1 MKVAVISSVYYPEI
15 SKGKYDIVTKAIK
28 YLEDYAG
35 VDYELFVMND
45 GTEDDRF
52 DSFMTNYS
60 NKGYCKDVHFTTRE
74 NKGITKSLNELLHQV
89 DDSFDYIC
97 LLDMDTLLPVYWL
110 KKCISVLKQNE
121 SVGMCGV
128 LVEDE
133 LDFDFKSGILRSEE
147 GVLYCHVNSIGGAC
161 LVFRAEELKHYGFDE
176 DLVSDHVDAYIITRY
191 RLDGKSSY
199 SILERGAHEKQIYE
213 SPEYIQMKL
222 DRFHKELP
230 KFQQVVN
237 KYKK

>member
-1 MKVAVISSVYYPEI
+1 MKVAIITSVYYPDH
-15 SKGKYDIVTKAIK
+15 SKKKYDLIVKVLNNIP
-28 YLEDYAG
+28 DYAG
-35 VDYELFVMND
+35 VDYDLYIMND
-45 GTEDDRF
+45 GAQDPRLHDFIKDYKPREHC
-52 DSFMTNYS
+52 
-60 NKGYCKDVHFTTRE
+60 NKITYTHRE
-74 NKGITKSLNELLHQV
+74 NKGITKSLNELLSQV
-89 DDSFDYIC
+89 DDSYDFIC
-97 LLDMDTLLPVYWL
+97 HLDLDVFVPVYWL
-110 KKCISVLKQNE
+110 KKCISVLKQNQ

-133 LDFDFKSGILRSEE
+133 LDFDFKSGILRNEE
-147 GVLYCHVNSIGGAC
+147 GVLYCHVKSIGGAC
-161 LVFRAEELKHYGFDE
+161 LVFRAKELKHYGFDE

-213 SPEYIQMKL
+213 SPEYIKMKL

>member
-15 SKGKYDIVTKAIK
+15 SKGKYEIVTKAIK

-52 DSFMTNYS
+52 ESFMTNYS
-60 NKGYCKDVHFTTRE
+60 NKGYCKEVHYTSRE

-97 LLDMDTLLPVYWL
+97 HLDMDTFLPVYWL
-110 KKCISVLKQNE
+110 RKCISVLKGDE
-121 SVGMCGV
+121 AVGVCGV
-128 LVEDE
+128 LVEDY
-133 LDFDFKSGILRSEE
+133 LNFNFNGGIR
-147 GVLYCHVNSIGGAC
+147 GNKDKVLYCPVPSIGGAC
-161 LVFRAEELKHYGFDE
+161 LVFRAKELKNYKWDE
-176 DLVSDHVDAYIITRY
+176 DLTSDHVDAYILHRY
-191 RLDGKSSY
+191 LSDGKQVCA
-199 SILERGAHEKQIYE
+199 ILDRGAHEKEVYE
-213 SPEYIQMKL
+213 SPEYIQMKNE
-222 DRFHKELP
+222 RFQKELP
-230 KFQQVVN
+230 KFQQVTN